1 MSNPAFSIRI
11 FVPDGDPDGLRMV
24 ERSNWIGKAL
34 VFPRSLLPQIKRREE
49 FIQTGVYV
57 LIGPREE
64 GEGEAIYV
72 GEGDPVLPRLENHF
86 ANKDFWT
93 RAAFFVTTSTGLN
106 KAQVQYLESRLVS
119 LAHEAKR
126 VRLENR
132 TQPALPTL
140 HEADL
145 ADMEVFL
152 GNMLQIMPLIG
163 ISAFE
168 RPKRPARKKR
178 NRLFCSGKG
187 VTAEGYESSEGFV
200 VLGGSHAID
209 QTAPSMEQR
218 VSGYFDLRRELIESG
233 VLVEDAQ
240 GLRFSQDYIFKSPS
254 AAASVVLGRAA
265 NGRIEWANDEGRT
278 LKAIQGAAVADSTPT
293 TDS

>member
-1 MSNPAFSIRI
+1 MNNLAFSIRI

-34 VFPRSLLPQIKRREE
+34 VFPRSLLPQIKRRDE
-49 FIQTGVYV
+49 FGQTGVYV

-93 RAAFFVTTSTGLN
+93 RAAFFVTTGTGLN
-106 KAQVQYLESRLVS
+106 KAQVQYLESRLVM

-132 TQPALPTL
+132 TQPTLPSL

-145 ADMEVFL
+145 ADMDVFL

-168 RPKRPARKKR
+168 RPKRPTRRKR
-178 NRLFCSGKG
+178 HRLFCSGKG
-187 VTAEGYESSEGFV
+187 ITAEGYEGSEGFV
-200 VLGGSHAID
+200 VLEGSQAMGE
-209 QTAPSMEQR
+209 TAPSMEHR
-218 VSGYFDLRRELIESG
+218 VGGYFDLRNELIESG
-233 VLVEDAQ
+233 VLSVKQ
-240 GLRFSQDYIFKSPS
+240 GALRFSQDYSFKSPS

-265 NGRIEWANDEGRT
+265 NGRTEWADEQGRS
-278 LKAIQGAAVADSTPT
+278 LKAIQEAAVGQS
-293 TDS
+293 

>member
-1 MSNPAFSIRI
+1 MNNQAFSIRI

-34 VFPRSLLPQIKRREE
+34 VFPRSLLPQIKARPE
-49 FIQTGVYV
+49 FKHTGVYV
-57 LIGPREE
+57 LLGPRDE
-64 GEGEAIYV
+64 GEGDAIYV

-93 RAAFFVTTSTGLN
+93 RAAFFVTTGTGLN
-106 KAQVQYLESRLVS
+106 KAQVQYLESRLIT

-132 TQPALPTL
+132 TQPTLPTL

-145 ADMEVFL
+145 ADMDVFL

-168 RPKRPARKKR
+168 RPKRPVKRKR
-178 NRLFCSGKG
+178 HRLFCSGKG
-187 VTAEGYESSEGFV
+187 IKAEGYESSEGFV
-200 VLGGSHAID
+200 VIEGSQALAE
-209 QTAPSMEQR
+209 TAPSMEHR
-218 VSGYFDLRRELIESG
+218 VGGYFDLRAELIESG
-233 VLVEDAQ
+233 VLLEQ
-240 GLRFSQDYIFKSPS
+240 GPALRFAQDYSFKSPS
-254 AAASVVLGRAA
+254 AAASIVLGRAA
-265 NGRIEWANDEGRT
+265 NGRTEWADEQGRT
-278 LKAIQGAAVADSTPT
+278 LRAIQEAAVGG
-293 TDS
+293 